1 MQFKI
6 GNEGCI
12 KIITAFENG
21 CFCGISE
28 ELKEFVQR
36 KKLFT
41 GKRGQVYS
49 SIGPNSEKAILVGLG
64 KEEEISYE
72 NIRRS
77 FLSLGKELKKNTVC
91 SCNIEVKKIEG
102 LCYKLVAQAMMEGII
117 NATYSFDKFLKEP
130 AEKYSP
136 EISLTVEED
145 KKERILDG
153 IKEIEVLMESVF
165 MCRDLVNRPSNDI
178 YPETLANFAKENL
191 ESVGVEVEILEK
203 KQIESL
209 KMDAFLSVARGSDLP
224 PKFIIMKH
232 LPNKDEKPI
241 VLVGKGLTYDCGGL
255 AIKPATGMVDM
266 KTDMG
271 GSAAVI
277 STMYAIGKMNVKRN
291 VIALVA
297 SCENMI
303 NGSAYRNGD
312 IISSMKGTTIEVIN
326 TDAEGRLTLAD
337 AIYYGASKLDPE
349 CIVDVATLTGA
360 CIAALGSRV
369 IGAVSNNDEVYKK
382 MEESAGFMGE
392 YLWRFPVFE
401 EHRESVKGKVAELL
415 NATGAGTGGAIT
427 AGIFLEHFTENTPWV
442 HLDIAGPSYSST
454 AWGTNPAGA
463 SGTPVKTLYNFVKK
477 YNKER

>member
-1 MQFKI
+1 MEFKI

-12 KIITAFENG
+12 NIISIFEN
-21 CFCGISE
+21 CDINGIPD

-41 GKRGQVYS
+41 GKRGQIYTN
-49 SIGPNSEKAILVGLG
+49 IGPNSEKVILVGLG

-91 SCNIEVKKIEG
+91 SCNINLSKIEG
-102 LCYKLVAQAMMEGII
+102 LCYKLTAQAIMEGII
-117 NATYSFDKFLKEP
+117 NATYKFDKFFKEK
-130 AEKYSP
+130 EEDYSCNVF
-136 EISLTVEED
+136 LNVLEED
-145 KKERILDG
+145 KKERIEDA
-153 IKEIEVLMESVF
+153 IKEIKVLMEAVF
-165 MCRDLVNRPSNDI
+165 MCRDLVNRPANDI
-178 YPETLANFAKENL
+178 YPETLANFAKEEL
-191 ESVGVEVEILEK
+191 EKVGVSVEILEK
-203 KQIESL
+203 KQIEAL
-209 KMDAFLSVARGSDLP
+209 KMDAFLAVSRGSDLP

-277 STMYAIGKMNVKRN
+277 STMYALGKMNIQRN
-291 VIALVA
+291 VVALVA

-312 IISSMKGTTIEVIN
+312 VISSMKGTTIEVIN

-337 AIYYGASKLDPE
+337 AIYYGATKFDAE

-360 CIAALGSRV
+360 CIMALGSKV
-369 IGAVSNNDEVYKK
+369 IGAVSNNDDLFAKIK
-382 MEESAGFMGE
+382 ESSEFMGE
-392 YLWRFPVFE
+392 YLWRFPAFE
-401 EHRESVKGKVAELL
+401 EHRASLKGTTGELL
-415 NATGAGTGGAIT
+415 NATAPGTGGAIT
-427 AGIFLEHFTENTPWV
+427 AGLFLEHFVENTPWV
-442 HLDIAGPSYSST
+442 HLDIAGPSHSKT
-454 AWGTNPAGA
+454 AWGTNPEGA
-463 SGTPVKTLYNFVKK
+463 SGIPVKTLYNFVKK
-477 YNKER
+477 YNK

>member
-1 MQFKI
+1 MEFKI
-6 GNEGCI
+6 GNDGCI
-12 KIITAFENG
+12 KIITAFEDS
-21 CFCGISE
+21 CFCGVSE
-28 ELKEFVQR
+28 ELKEFLQR

-41 GKRGQVYS
+41 GKQGQIYT
-49 SIGPNSEKAILVGLG
+49 SIGPNSEKFILVGLG
-64 KEEEISYE
+64 KEKEVSYE
-72 NIRRS
+72 SIRRS
-77 FLSLGKELKKNTVC
+77 FLNLGKELKKNTVC
-91 SCNIEVKKIEG
+91 SCNLEIKKIEG
-102 LCYKLVAQAMMEGII
+102 LCYKLTAQAMMEGII
-117 NATYSFDKFLKEP
+117 NSTYVFDKFLKEK
-130 AEKYSP
+130 AEDYSCDVF
-136 EISLTVEED
+136 LTVLDDKREKIED
-145 KKERILDG
+145 A
-153 IKEIEVLMESVF
+153 IKEIKALMEAVF

-178 YPETLANFAKENL
+178 YPETLANFAKEEL
-191 ESVGVEVEILEK
+191 EKVGIEVEILEK

-209 KMDAFLSVARGSDLP
+209 KMEAFLSVARGSDLP

-277 STMYAIGKMNVKRN
+277 STMYALGKMNIKRN

-337 AIYYGASKLDPE
+337 AIYYGASKLNPE

-360 CIAALGSRV
+360 CIMALGSKV
-369 IGAVSNNDEVYKK
+369 IGVVSNNDELFGKIK
-382 MEESAGFMGE
+382 ESSEFMGE
-392 YLWRFPVFE
+392 NLWRFPVFE
-401 EHRESVKGKVAELL
+401 DHRESVKGKVAELL
-415 NATGAGTGGAIT
+415 NATAPGTGGAIT
-427 AGIFLEHFTENTPWV
+427 AGLFLEHFAENLPWA
-442 HLDIAGPSYSST
+442 HLDIAGPSFSKA
-454 AWGTNPAGA
+454 AWGTNPEGA
-463 SGTPVKTLYNFVKK
+463 SGIPVKTLYNFVKK
-477 YNKER
+477 YNK